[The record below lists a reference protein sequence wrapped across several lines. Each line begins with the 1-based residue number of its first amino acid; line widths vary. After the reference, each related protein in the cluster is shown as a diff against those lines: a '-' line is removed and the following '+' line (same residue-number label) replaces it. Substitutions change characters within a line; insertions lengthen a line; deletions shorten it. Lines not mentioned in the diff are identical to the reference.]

1 MAVHLMPRFIAD
13 LKGVNDGGFARRVL
27 RRTLSDQGTWTQFN
41 EDHRYRGIENA
52 WIRYVS
58 TGSPAYRVIY
68 IRSGEDIYL
77 YRAGPHS
84 VEDRLPAPRTRDYAE
99 AVAVNTNGDEVE
111 AVRRMIDAAEC
122 TEVAPTRFVG
132 SRRNGEIHR
141 SLVGRRNLPHRE
153 IWLVSPVVDPA
164 VLSPT
169 ASLGGVLA
177 AQVEDGASVSV
188 VTSLP
193 HDRDIAWMEDLEARD
208 MGVFVHPRLHTK
220 LYCFVFDEN
229 RRFDPGVPEDAS
241 AGSLIMVGST
251 DLTAQGLGAA
261 EVDDVIEELCYLPP
275 EEELDFVV
283 TYLAELI
290 DEGFELAEVRRR
302 LTGGREDT
310 LTGVKN

>member
-1 MAVHLMPRFIAD
+1 MTVHLMPRFIAD
-13 LKGVNDGGFARRVL
+13 LKDINDGGFARRVL
-27 RRTLSDQGTWTQFN
+27 RRTLSDQGTWTQHH
-41 EDHRYRGIENA
+41 EDHRYKGIENA

-68 IRSGEDIYL
+68 IRSGDDVYL

-84 VEDRLPAPRTRDYAE
+84 VEANLAAPREKDYAE
-99 AVAVNTNGDEVE
+99 AVLVDANGDEVD
-111 AVRRMIDAAEC
+111 AVRRAIDAADSERL
-122 TEVAPTRFVG
+122 APTRFVT

-141 SLVGRRNLPHRE
+141 SLVGRRNLPHKE
-153 IWLVSPVVDPA
+153 IWLVSPMVGPA

-193 HDRDIAWMEDLEARD
+193 LDHDIAWMEDLEARD

-229 RRFDPGVPEDAS
+229 RRFVRGVPEGAN
-241 AGSLIMVGST
+241 AESLIMVGSA
-251 DLTAQGLGAA
+251 DLTAQGLGGAQIHNA
-261 EVDDVIEELCYLPP
+261 VEELCYLPP
-275 EEELDFVV
+275 GDELNFVMN
-283 TYLAELI
+283 YLAELI

-302 LTGGREDT
+302 LTTGLEDT
-310 LTGVKN
+310 LMGVQN